1 MDSKLTRQAQF
12 SLFISSYAPLFLII
26 VLRQISHNIPYLHWG
41 GWSFEAFLT
50 LIRCFGLSIV
60 LAPLTVIGFWGLHKL
75 MGRLQE
81 RVKSGSDVTVVDVK
95 NKSGE
100 AISYIGTYIIPFIF
114 NDFSSMIDSVSM
126 VILLTLIYSIYSNT
140 SMVLINPILNLKY
153 PIYEANLKFSDS
165 EKTCLVII
173 QSCSLEEGDNI
184 RVYKIGHKLY
194 FGKTKEKK

>member
-1 MDSKLTRQAQF
+1 MNSKLTRQAQF

-41 GWSFEAFLT
+41 GWSLDAFIT
-50 LIRCFGLSIV
+50 LIRCFGLTIV
-60 LAPLTVIGFWGLHKL
+60 LMPVTIFGFWGLNKL
-75 MGRLQE
+75 MSSLKD
-81 RVKSGSDVTVVDVK
+81 RVKSGSDVTVLDVK

-126 VILLTLIYSIYSNT
+126 VILLALIYSIYSNT

-153 PIYEANLKFSDS
+153 PIYEANLRFSDS

-173 QSCSLEEGDNI
+173 RCRSFEEGDEI
-184 RVYKIGHKLY
+184 RIFKIGHKLY
-194 FGKTKEKK
+194 FGKPKEII